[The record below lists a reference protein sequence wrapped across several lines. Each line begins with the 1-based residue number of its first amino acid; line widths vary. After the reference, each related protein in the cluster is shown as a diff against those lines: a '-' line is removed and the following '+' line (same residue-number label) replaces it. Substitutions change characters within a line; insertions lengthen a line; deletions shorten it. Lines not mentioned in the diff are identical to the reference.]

1 MNQKTLLQIQS
12 RRGAK
17 TMNTGDIVLKQF
29 DTILKDCHNYIR
41 EKSEKYR
48 NMNASDK
55 KENIKNLITDYIMTN
70 KPLVEGYVDENNNLD
85 VTKLLDKM
93 IEEITDYGILT
104 SAILDESIFE
114 IRANGRELLVEQ
126 HGRVVPLTDK
136 DGNIVRFSSPEQQE
150 VIMKK
155 LMGDVRLTPK
165 DALTNSRTLEG
176 YRIAAVHSSA
186 MGDDPS
192 DPLSP
197 KYNSFVLRKFKKTKL
212 SINDL
217 IKNESLSDDMG
228 RFLSL
233 LPAGGTTFLTVG
245 ATGSGKSTLNNA
257 ILQNIP
263 PSTRVVL
270 IQNPS
275 EIDLR
280 MKDETG
286 RMYND
291 VLHLEGRNVI
301 NPSPTDPTVE
311 NEMDHVLRL
320 TPQFVSLG
328 EARTNREFELLMK
341 ILTLGHSANTTFH
354 ASDSEAAISRF
365 LTGYLAVSNV
375 PLSVALQTLTTLV
388 DVIIVQKLMRDGTRK
403 TIQISEVCGVDSNN
417 REKPI
422 IRDIYL
428 YDLDDNKESIV
439 DSSGQVVKM
448 VGTHRRVNKISD
460 RLIRKFRMEGVPK
473 KDYEF
478 LTKEVS
484 PNEKQTYFGN
494 I

>member
-1 MNQKTLLQIQS
+1 MNQKTLLKLQS
-12 RRGAK
+12 KRGAK
-17 TMNTGDIVLKQF
+17 TVATGDIVLKQF
-29 DTILKDCHNYIR
+29 DAVLKECHNYIR

-55 KENIKNLITDYIMTN
+55 KENIKALITEYIMTN
-70 KPLVEGYVDENNNLD
+70 KPLVEGYVDETNNLD

-104 SAILDESIFE
+104 AAILDESIFE

-126 HGRVVPLTDK
+126 HGRVVPLTDR

-186 MGDDPS
+186 MGDDPN
-192 DPLSP
+192 DPLGP

-212 SINDL
+212 SLEDL
-217 IKNESLSDDMG
+217 IKGGSLSDDMG
-228 RFLSL
+228 KLLSL

-257 ILQNIP
+257 ILQNVP

-291 VLHLEGRNVI
+291 VLHLEGKEI
-301 NPSPTDPTVE
+301 TNPSPTDPTVE

-320 TPQFVSLG
+320 TPQFVCLG
-328 EARTNREFELLMK
+328 ETRTNKEFALLMK
-341 ILTLGHSANTTFH
+341 ILNVGHSANTTYH
-354 ASDSEAAISRF
+354 ASDSKGAISRF
-365 LTGYLAVSNV
+365 LTGYLAVSNE
-375 PLSVALQTLTTLV
+375 PSHLALKTLTTLV
-388 DVIIVQKLMRDGTRK
+388 DIIVVQKLMRDGSRK
-403 TIQISEVCGVDSNN
+403 TIQISEVCGVDPNN
-417 REKPI
+417 REEPL
-422 IRDIYL
+422 IRDL
-428 YDLDDNKESIV
+428 YVYELDDNPVIDETGK
-439 DSSGQVVKM
+439 VVKIT
-448 VGTHRRVNKISD
+448 GRHKRVNPISE
-460 RLIRKFRMEGVPK
+460 RLIHKFRMEGVPK

-478 LTKEVS
+478 LTKSVL
-484 PNEKQTYFGN
+484 PNEVQTYNGN
-494 I
+494 IG